1 MALEE
6 AGTAQVS
13 LANRA
18 DLFRLVAF
26 LDRLLPEEND
36 VSENNHLNNL
46 YIFLDKFILI
56 FN

>member
-36 VSENNHLNNL
+36 VSENNLLNNL